1 MRQQCVMNIHQS
13 IEFLQE
19 EILKLK
25 REIELLKEKI
35 NKDSE
40 NQLSK
45 II

>member
-13 IEFLQE
+13 VEFLQE

>member
-1 MRQQCVMNIHQS
+1 MNIHQS